1 MFETDSAHIG
11 VTVLGSGS
19 SGNATIVHC
28 GGEGILIDAGFSFRE
43 FKRRFQ
49 ESGLADSVRLRAILV
64 THEHDDHVKGL
75 RVCADNLELPVFTT
89 RKCADVLRRRDAK
102 IGHFSLIAPGGM
114 FSVGS
119 FSILPF
125 SIPHD
130 AVDPVAFVI
139 RKDEFKIGV
148 ATDLGNGNHVVQYE
162 LQGCDT
168 LVLESNH
175 DLNLLAASSRPWPL
189 KQRIMGPQGHLSN
202 DASSQLLSKIIAS
215 NTRNVI
221 LAHISHE
228 CNKVEIAEEC
238 ARKCL
243 CSCDRS
249 DVALSIA
256 DQDTPIQTAWL

>member
-1 MFETDSAHIG
+1 M
-11 VTVLGSGS
+11 
-19 SGNATIVHC
+19 
-28 GGEGILIDAGFSFRE
+28 
-43 FKRRFQ
+43 
-49 ESGLADSVRLRAILV
+49 
-64 THEHDDHVKGL
+64 
-75 RVCADNLELPVFTT
+75 
-89 RKCADVLRRRDAK
+89 
-102 IGHFSLIAPGGM
+102 
-114 FSVGS
+114 
-119 FSILPF
+119 
-125 SIPHD
+125 
-130 AVDPVAFVI
+130 
-139 RKDEFKIGV
+139 
-148 ATDLGNGNHVVQYE
+148 
-162 LQGCDT
+162 
-168 LVLESNH
+168 VLESNH

-228 CNKVEIAEEC
+228 CNKAEIAEEC

>member
-28 GGEGILIDAGFSFRE
+28 GGEGVLIDAGFSFRE
-43 FKRRFQ
+43 FIRRFR

-89 RKCADVLRRRDAK
+89 RKCADVLRRRDSK

-202 DASSQLLSKIIAS
+202 DASSQLLSKIIAQ

-228 CNKVEIAEEC
+228 CNKVEIAQEC
-238 ARKCL
+238 AHKCL
-243 CSCDRS
+243 CSCNRD
-249 DVALSIA
+249 DVTLTIA
-256 DQDTPIQTAWL
+256 DQDTPIPTAWL